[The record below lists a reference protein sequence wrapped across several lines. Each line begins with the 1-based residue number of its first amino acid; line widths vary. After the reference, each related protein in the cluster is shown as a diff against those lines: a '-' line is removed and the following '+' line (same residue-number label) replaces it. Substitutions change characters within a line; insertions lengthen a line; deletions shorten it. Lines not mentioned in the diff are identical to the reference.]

1 MSRDGSGK
9 LSKEEIK
16 QALGLDCDIPTM
28 EKIISQYDLD
38 RDGEI
43 DYLEFLNL
51 MLYPLPK
58 EEEAETV
65 KKKK

>member
-1 MSRDGSGK
+1 
-9 LSKEEIK
+9 
-16 QALGLDCDIPTM
+16 M

-58 EEEAETV
+58 EEENENV